1 MAVISPFGI
10 VGVVKDVSDNYASV
24 ISVLNQNLKIS
35 VMIKHSGYF
44 GSLNWEGGNYRYAL
58 LTDLPSHITVYKGD
72 TIITSGYSS
81 MFPKGEFVGVVET
94 VNDVKS
100 SDLLSLRIRLGV
112 DFKNISH
119 VMVIKN
125 LLQNEQIKLET
136 ESSHD

>member
-1 MAVISPFGI
+1 
-10 VGVVKDVSDNYASV
+10 
-24 ISVLNQNLKIS
+24 
-35 VMIKHSGYF
+35 MIKRSGYF

-58 LTDLPSHITVYKGD
+58 LTDLPSHITVNKGD

-81 MFPKGEFVGVVET
+81 MFPKGEIIGWVET
-94 VNDVKS
+94 VNEVKS
-100 SDLLSLRIRLGV
+100 SDLLSLRIRLAV

-125 LLQNEQIKLET
+125 LLRNEQLKLET